1 MNLLISDR
9 CELESAPIVE
19 SVQWKLIQ
27 CLQYLVEHFHPEEP
41 RKFSQCLQLLTDL
54 RDVSEQHQQ
63 RTIKG
68 QYDDYTM
75 DIIKDHPLIYEA
87 LEDSMS
93 CLKTSWQYSED
104 RVLLNKGMLK
114 SWEFRRHFYKDF
126 FINLFLFSFF
136 YAHLHLFANHIQ
148 IYSDSSQCQ
157 IFCLFLF
164 IFISPLRGAN
174 HFSVSIH
181 SDFQKFKCMCHYQ
194 YIPICFIWHGA
205 TGNCHVN
212 GLWWHVN
219 LWWLKLIFLPWQ
231 TACWRRWIRSI

>member
-136 YAHLHLFANHIQ
+136 YAHLHLFANHRQ

-164 IFISPLRGAN
+164 IFISPLEEQII
-174 HFSVSIH
+174 FLS
-181 SDFQKFKCMCHYQ
+181 Q
-194 YIPICFIWHGA
+194 YIQ
-205 TGNCHVN
+205 TSK
-212 GLWWHVN
+212 N
-219 LWWLKLIFLPWQ
+219 LNVCAITSTFQFVLSGMVLLVIVMLMVCDDMLIYDD
-231 TACWRRWIRSI
+231 

>member
-1 MNLLISDR
+1 MLHCIILTNEMNLLISDR
-9 CELESAPIVE
+9 CELESAPLVE

-93 CLKTSWQYSED
+93 CLKTS
-104 RVLLNKGMLK
+104 
-114 SWEFRRHFYKDF
+114 
-126 FINLFLFSFF
+126 
-136 YAHLHLFANHIQ
+136 
-148 IYSDSSQCQ
+148 
-157 IFCLFLF
+157 
-164 IFISPLRGAN
+164 
-174 HFSVSIH
+174 
-181 SDFQKFKCMCHYQ
+181 
-194 YIPICFIWHGA
+194 
-205 TGNCHVN
+205 
-212 GLWWHVN
+212 
-219 LWWLKLIFLPWQ
+219 
-231 TACWRRWIRSI
+231 